1 VVELEE
7 NTKSPTLARQKAI
20 GIFKQAKSDWHL
32 QKDGHINVI
41 CRPTWIKCFLWK
53 I

>member
-20 GIFKQAKSDWHL
+20 GIFKQAKSDFKQAKSDWHL

-41 CRPTWIKCFLWK
+41 CRPT
-53 I
+53 